1 MLSKEKYTLDKI
13 FRTFMNLCML
23 VGVILLLS
31 YLSDVLIPFAI
42 AALIAYLLQPI
53 VSVISKYIKNR
64 FAAIFLSL
72 FSVILVFSVVGFI
85 CIPIVTAEATHL
97 GGMVKELAGN
107 SELAKKAAERLPAD
121 LWIYLKDLYKT
132 IDTQKLVQSVV
143 LTKASQWLF
152 SNSFTGVQG
161 ILTTTKIL
169 LGIIFGILV
178 VFLYLVFILS
188 DYQRLREGWSKLL
201 PESIR
206 DSCVEFVQEFDFQM
220 NRYFR
225 AQLLVAMLI
234 GVLFA
239 IGFSIISLP
248 LGIMLGIFIGLLNM
262 IPYFQVVGLV
272 PAALLAL
279 TKALDTGDSFTSV
292 LIQIIIIFVVVQVI
306 QDVLIVPKIM
316 GEVTGFS
323 PAVILL
329 SISVWG
335 KILGILGIIIAIPAT
350 CLFFTY
356 YKRIIVKEQANGSG

>member
-13 FRTFMNLCML
+13 FRTFMNVCLL
-23 VGVILLLS
+23 IGVILLLS

-53 VSVISKYIKNR
+53 VLVISKYISNK

-72 FSVILVFSVVGFI
+72 ISVLLVISIVGYI
-85 CIPIVTAEATHL
+85 CVPVITQEASHL
-97 GGMVKELAGN
+97 GSMVKELAGN
-107 SELAKKAAERLPAD
+107 SELAKKAAERLPPD
-121 LWIYLKDLYKT
+121 MWVYLKELYQT
-132 IDTQKLVQSVV
+132 IDTQKLAQSEV
-143 LTKASQWLF
+143 LTKASQWLY
-152 SNSFTGVQG
+152 SKSFTGVQG

-169 LGIIFGILV
+169 FGIVFGALV
-178 VFLYLVFILS
+178 VFLYLVFILN

-206 DSCVEFVQEFDFQM
+206 ENCVKFVLEFDFQM

-225 AQLLVAMLI
+225 AQLLVAMLT

-248 LGIMLGIFIGLLNM
+248 LGIMLGLFIGLLNM
-262 IPYFQVVGLV
+262 IPYFQVIGLV

-279 TKALDTGDSFTSV
+279 TKALDTGDSFSSV
-292 LIQIIIIFVVVQVI
+292 LVQIIIIFVVVQVI
-306 QDVLIVPKIM
+306 QDALIVPKIM

-323 PAVILL
+323 PAIILL

-335 KILGILGIIIAIPAT
+335 KILGMLGIIIAIPAT

-356 YKRIIVKEQANGSG
+356 YKRIINEEQANASG